1 MSKKTPP
8 RSTICCYPATKSN
21 LSVSP
26 YSMHL
31 FTLLLYSLLVAG
43 THGDDDDDTTY
54 SYAFTRTPTHPV
66 GLTLAADRSK
76 TSSSW
81 SHTHPRP
88 HQLPNTAA
96 MPLIT
101 PNENIEIS
109 PPVHPR
115 PHRPVGKKRPSPP
128 AKAARPARPIQPV
141 GQMGS
146 VTCYRAMGGV
156 PVLKQQPTSAQSL
169 GGMPTGNQPPPPPP
183 GNQPPPPPLVGMMPG
198 GNQPPPPPNGPP

>member
-1 MSKKTPP
+1 MMMMTQ
-8 RSTICCYPATKSN
+8 RTRTH
-21 LSVSP
+21 SP
-26 YSMHL
+26 
-31 FTLLLYSLLVAG
+31 G
-43 THGDDDDDTTY
+43 
-54 SYAFTRTPTHPV
+54 TPTHPV
-66 GLTLAADRSK
+66 GLTLAADQSK

-146 VTCYRAMGGV
+146 VTCYGRSAGSETTTYFSTV
-156 PVLKQQPTSAQSL
+156 PGRDADWKSTSSTATSGNDAWWKPTSSSTQRTALRKTPSWICQRYAHGAGL
-169 GGMPTGNQPPPPPP
+169 WCCRWEQG
-183 GNQPPPPPLVGMMPG
+183 
-198 GNQPPPPPNGPP
+198 